1 MRFVFLLVLLSPL
14 LATAGNAPAGAP
26 CSNPNQC
33 LSHTCSQKRCA
44 PSTDYPAGLGGFCST
59 NGTCKSKN
67 CVRSKCEA
75 PKEEKKTSSSSTGG
89 GSPSTPRDDDEEEE
103 TEAPKAKEPEPL
115 PEPTPCSEDL
125 IATVY
130 KGDNSRTHQFYA
142 RDNCKYPPEELE
154 KAKKLFL
161 DGYGYNFA
169 ITLSTVH
176 NATPEQLACAIKH
189 YDKRKNGRF
198 DVPHLCL
205 QKNAL
210 IACTEE
216 LTPLLKD
223 EMQAQIACE
232 RRSPEVIS
240 KTKPIFLEKKY
251 GDSFDNIADTVE
263 KTTPEQ
269 LECVKRDFAYRSN
282 GFTKYVPFTQLGVCL
297 HDPPAIDCYF
307 DLLGGIVNDTSSDE
321 RFRSSLDSECTHSG
335 AEAFALAKQMGRG
348 TRTSWEYL
356 RLVSDIDDMK
366 PEQQACVA
374 KLKLSK
380 LPEKDRNID
389 YLRKTCPIKKK

>member
-1 MRFVFLLVLLSPL
+1 MRFFFLVVLLAPL
-14 LATAGNAPAGAP
+14 FAFAGSSPAGAA
-26 CSNPNQC
+26 CNNPNQC
-33 LSHTCSQKRCA
+33 VSKICSSKRCA
-44 PSTDYPAGLGGFCST
+44 PSTDHPGGVGAVCT
-59 NGTCKSKN
+59 VNGHCKSRN
-67 CVRSKCEA
+67 CKGGSCAA
-75 PKEEKKTSSSSTGG
+75 PKEEKKTSSTTGG
-89 GSPSTPRDDDEEEE
+89 GSRSTSSDDDEEEE
-103 TEAPKAKEPEPL
+103 AETPKAKEPEPL

-125 IATVY
+125 LATIY
-130 KGDNSRTHQFYA
+130 KGDKSRTHQFYA
-142 RDNCKYPPEELE
+142 RDNCKYPPAEVE

-189 YDKRKNGRF
+189 YDKAKNGRF

-205 QKNAL
+205 QKADL
-210 IACTEE
+210 LKCTED
-216 LTPLLKD
+216 LTPILKD

-232 RRSPEVIS
+232 RRSPDTIA
-240 KTKPIFLEKKY
+240 KTKPILLEKKY

-297 HDPPAIDCYF
+297 REPPVIECYLE
-307 DLLGGIVNDTSSDE
+307 LLGGIVNDTSSDE
-321 RFRSSLDSECTHSG
+321 RFRSSLDSECAHSSP
-335 AEAFALAKQMGRG
+335 EAFELARELGRG

-356 RLVSDIDDMK
+356 RLVSDINDLK
-366 PEQQACVA
+366 PEQRACVK

-389 YLRKTCPIKKK
+389 SLRKSCPLKK